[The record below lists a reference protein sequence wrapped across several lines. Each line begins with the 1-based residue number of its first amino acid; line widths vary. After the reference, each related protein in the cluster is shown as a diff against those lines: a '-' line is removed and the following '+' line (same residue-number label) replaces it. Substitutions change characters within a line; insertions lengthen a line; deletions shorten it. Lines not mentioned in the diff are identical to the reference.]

1 MHSALTN
8 LEIICTI
15 SSFTQCRTL
24 PALASTCR
32 AFEHPAL
39 NALWR
44 DLQSVEPLVKCL
56 PSDLFSIDQGCVVL
70 QKPVDGKMWDTLF
83 KYTTRVH
90 SIAVTQKRCLTVV
103 EPLSVLMLSCPLTSA
118 YLFPN
123 LHKLTWHAEGTR
135 IFAQILRMALVP
147 SMLVFHM
154 EIISASSAFLSVL
167 SSLGTLCPHLQN
179 TNMYIRGETNDLS
192 HKISPFIAQPIAQL
206 HHLHTLSVWDLGS
219 QGMAHIMQLRTLQ
232 SLDLNLRTSSTWDRN
247 LLLQLP
253 GFHGLKWLGLST
265 RTIEQASN
273 FFNSLQ
279 VVGSSKVRVSF
290 RSQVAVFSASAST
303 TLFQFFTILRE
314 RCDIVELQYLSLIGG
329 FGSIRTESD
338 IFTPLHAFP
347 NLTHLLIDG
356 VCNISM
362 SDEDFCQLVRA
373 WPKLQ
378 VLKFSSYD
386 AFNATTVP
394 TFHGLIRLLQLCPA
408 LTSLSLVIDTT
419 KVDGIDLKCPGG
431 GLCNKHLKF
440 LALGDSPIKSPLN
453 VALILSGLFP
463 LLGQVD
469 LLWWDIMRLRCSS
482 SQKKPVMEPW
492 VLVNS
497 LLGGFSIVRERG
509 IEVTV

>member
-8 LEIICTI
+8 LEIIHTI
-15 SSFTQCRTL
+15 SSFTQRRSL

-32 AFEHPAL
+32 EFEHPAL

-56 PSDLFSIDQGCVVL
+56 PSDLFSIDQGRVVL
-70 QKPVDGKMWDTLF
+70 QRPVDGKMWDTLF
-83 KYTTRVH
+83 KYMSRVH
-90 SIAVTQKRCLTVV
+90 SITVTQKRCSTVV
-103 EPLSVLMLSCPLTSA
+103 EPLSVLMLSCPSTSA
-118 YLFPN
+118 HLFPN
-123 LHKLTWHAEGTR
+123 LSKLTWHAEGTY
-135 IFAQILRMALVP
+135 IFAQFLRMALVP
-147 SMLVFHM
+147 SMLVLHV
-154 EIISASSAFLSVL
+154 EIFSASTAFLSVL

-179 TNMYIRGETNDLS
+179 MTMRIRCETNDLS
-192 HKISPFIAQPIAQL
+192 HQISPFITQPIAQL

-219 QGMAHIMQLRTLQ
+219 QGIKHVMKLRALQ
-232 SLDLNLRTSSTWDRN
+232 SLDLNLRASLAWDRN
-247 LLLQLP
+247 LCWQLP

-265 RTIEQASN
+265 RTIEHASN
-273 FFNSLQ
+273 FFSSLQ
-279 VVGSSKVRVSF
+279 VVGSSQVRVSF
-290 RSQVAVFSASAST
+290 TSQVAKSSASAST
-303 TLFQFFTILRE
+303 MLFQFFTILRE
-314 RCDIVELQYLSLIGG
+314 RCDIVELQYLSLVGCS
-329 FGSIRTESD
+329 GSGRAESG

-347 NLTHLLIDG
+347 NLTHLLIDE

-362 SDEDFCQLVRA
+362 SDEDLCQLVRA

-378 VLKFSSYD
+378 VLKFSSYV

-394 TFHGLIRLLQLCPA
+394 TFHGLIKLLRLCPV

-419 KVDGIDLKCPGG
+419 KMDGIDLKRPGG

-440 LALGDSPIKSPLN
+440 LALGNSHIKSPLN

-469 LLWWDIMRLRCSS
+469 LAWWDMMKLMSS
-482 SQKKPVMEPW
+482 SYQKEPMMEQW

-497 LLGGFSIVRERG
+497 FLSGFSVVRERG
-509 IEVTV
+509 IEA